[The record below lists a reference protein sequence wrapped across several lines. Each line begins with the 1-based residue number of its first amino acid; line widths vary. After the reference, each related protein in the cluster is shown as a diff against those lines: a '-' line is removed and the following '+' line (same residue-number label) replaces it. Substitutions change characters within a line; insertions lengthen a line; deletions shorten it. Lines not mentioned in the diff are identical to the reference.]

1 MMAKDRGYVE
11 LENGRLPIDW
21 ATEETLG
28 ALLSAVNKLN
38 IKTDQ
43 VRTDDKKESNENR
56 KQNKE
61 LMDTIAKNIRESG
74 LSSKK
79 QEEAIDNLG
88 KKIGSDTT
96 NANKLVRDE
105 LKKQGVGNRDTRAV
119 LKGMRNDA
127 RQQGVRES
135 KSLRDI
141 LKATKESRV
150 GRATG
155 AASGML
161 GKLNPMG
168 DVAGRMAAYTAGLGA
183 VGAGAGLMLGS
194 VEGFINATNSAMQS
208 GFTFGDQL
216 VETRAQVGAAGLNL
230 QQFADILANNG
241 ESIRRLGGTG
251 MEAQKQFAGL
261 ITNVMDASKEFG
273 YFGFTSTETAGMLAP
288 IVDQLAKAGM
298 DQDAIAAEAQKTFM
312 TLNTEVLGLAKLTGQ
327 DRREMLRQVSEART
341 DDLFQNLLSKLDKG
355 ATGAFD
361 VVAAN
366 FTALGPQSKF
376 FLDTFKGFVTL
387 QQEGVDTFTDEQRML
402 LQQYPELNAVFS
414 KMTTDLTGDSA
425 ELVSNIGNYVQSIT
439 DMAEKN
445 EDRAAKNMRIHAN
458 NGNAA
463 VAASS
468 GAVLSVARETEN
480 LRDGVIAQSKATKE
494 AMSANDAALMGVQQ
508 QVSVLMNTLQ
518 AQMLK
523 LFGVEDI
530 TALSDENKMNDALGA
545 INAFGDGLVSL
556 KDFIV
561 NISSSISSFIDTVGG
576 YIVGEEEMAAMPE
589 FNKILIGV
597 AGLFVLPTVVSAVV
611 GGLGALFAMK
621 SVVGALSGAI
631 GTMFGGVNAAKILG
645 DSVGTTGTGKATVG
659 RDPKTGK
666 FTKLPQSTGR
676 LGKLANL
683 LKFGGK
689 ALPFLGTA
697 IGGYQ
702 GIMDEGLKDAGYS
715 NPLDRAALGIT
726 EGFFDLFDM
735 GQNALGQVSNWGF
748 GTDFRTDYDMS
759 GAFRDIMTD
768 PEVVKWMTDPIK
780 TLLGE
785 SNPADTSVDGGYE
798 NMSQAD
804 FLSQYGAGGS
814 SYNYDSGSEF
824 SMPQPT
830 STDSVP
836 VAPSAVFTTPEVATQ
851 PKLTAP
857 DLETVSDVLSTD
869 SATAQVNEQLR
880 VLSKNLQPGITQQQA
895 AEMIRYMKLTAE
907 NTDQ

>member
-1 MMAKDRGYVE
+1 MMAKDRGFVE

-43 VRTDDKKESNENR
+43 VRTDDKKESNEQR

-61 LMDTIAKNIRESG
+61 LLDTIAKNIRESG

-79 QEEAIDNLG
+79 QEEAIDSLG
-88 KKIGSDTT
+88 KKIGNDTT

-105 LKKQGVGNRDTRAV
+105 LKKQGVSSRETRAV

-127 RQQGVRES
+127 RQQGVKES

-141 LKATKESRV
+141 LKATKESRA
-150 GRATG
+150 GRAAG
-155 AASGML
+155 AAGGML
-161 GKLNPMG
+161 SKLNPMG

-230 QQFADILANNG
+230 QQFADILASNG

-273 YFGFTSTETAGMLAP
+273 YFGFTSTETAGLLAP

-298 DQDAIAAEAQKTFM
+298 DQDAIAAEAQQTFM
-312 TLNTEVLGLAKLTGQ
+312 VLNKEVLGLAKLTGQ
-327 DRREMLRQVSEART
+327 DRREMLRQVADART
-341 DDLFQNLLSKLDKG
+341 DDVFQNLLSKLDEG

-366 FTALGPQSKF
+366 FAALGPQSKF

-387 QQEGVDTFTDEQRML
+387 QQEGVDTYTDEQRML
-402 LQQYPELNAVFS
+402 LQQYPELNDVFS
-414 KMTTDLTGDSA
+414 KMTTQLTNNSE
-425 ELVSNIGNYVQSIT
+425 ELITNVGNHTQSII
-439 DMAEKN
+439 DIS
-445 EDRAAKNMRIHAN
+445 AKNQDQAAETARIHAN
-458 NGNAA
+458 HGNNA
-463 VAASS
+463 VAYVSS
-468 GAVLSVARETEN
+468 AVLSVARETEN
-480 LRDGVIAQSKATKE
+480 LRDGVLAQSKATGE
-494 AMSANDAALMGVQQ
+494 LMNANDSALMGVQQ
-508 QVSVLMNTLQ
+508 QVSELMNTLQ

-530 TALSDENKMNDALGA
+530 TALSDEKKMEEALGA

-561 NISSSISSFIDTVGG
+561 NISKSITNFIDTVGG
-576 YIVGEEEMAAMPE
+576 FIVGEEEMAAMPE

-597 AGLFVLPTVVSAVV
+597 AGLFALPVVISAVS
-611 GGLGALFAMK
+611 GGITALFAMK
-621 SVVGALSGAI
+621 SVVGALTGAI

-645 DSVGTTGTGKATVG
+645 DSIKPGSTGKATVG

-666 FTKLPQSTGR
+666 FTKLANTAKPASK
-676 LGKLANL
+676 LGSALKL
-683 LKFGGK
+683 GGK
-689 ALPFLGTA
+689 TVPWLSALYAGA
-697 IGGYQ
+697 Q
-702 GIMDEGLKDAGYS
+702 GAMDEGLKDAGYS
-715 NPLDRAALGIT
+715 NVLDRAALGIL
-726 EGFFDLFDM
+726 ESSIDLFDM

-748 GTDFRTDYDMS
+748 GTEFRTDYDMS
-759 GAFRDIMTD
+759 GAFRDVMTD

-780 TLLGE
+780 TLMGE
-785 SNPADTSVDGGYE
+785 SNPADTSVEGGYE
-798 NMSQAD
+798 NMSQQD
-804 FLSQYGAGGS
+804 YLSQYGIGGTA
-814 SYNYDSGSEF
+814 YNYNSGSEF

-830 STDSVP
+830 SAESVP

-857 DLETVSDVLSTD
+857 ELETVSNVLSTD

-895 AEMIRYMKLTAE
+895 AEMIRYMKLTSE